1 MTMQQFGQVVRPA
14 CNSLVAKLAHM
25 FNSLLLN
32 MLERGNRAGHQSRR
46 RSHRRL
52 TQMNIST

>member
-14 CNSLVAKLAHM
+14 CNSLVAELAHM
-25 FNSLLLN
+25 LNSLLLN

-46 RSHRRL
+46 RSHRR
-52 TQMNIST
+52 